1 MGALPNADP
10 AMRPQL
16 RDDVRFV
23 ECPDGAYVHSDYG
36 ACTLRG
42 RQAYAWLAR
51 LAPALTGRHT
61 LAELTAHLA
70 GDRRAMVE
78 RLVGRLA
85 EQRFVVDA
93 RQARPHGLTGAELR
107 AYAEEIAFIGYA
119 LDSPESRFERIR
131 RSRLVLTGA
140 GPLLEALVR
149 ACVGSGW
156 RRVTVICPAPE
167 AVGQAADAARR
178 DPGQEIRT
186 LSSPGDADVPV
197 RTIARDADVVLQVS
211 ADLDE
216 LVATARACEAAG
228 VVLGQA
234 LVASAEVWLSRVGRP
249 TVTAAESG
257 WHRLAGL
264 PAAVP
269 VSPEEDL
276 LTGPVPTVV
285 AAMTALACFAHATGL
300 DTGSEHLLTR
310 VDLRTLDTVPHRFLP
325 HPRSGARPGAG
336 PEAIRGLTE
345 ALAAPAQAEA
355 PGTTVR
361 MDPGQAEAPGTAAR
375 ANAGQ
380 AEPPGSFPAEKAAS
394 AADAEGLIGRT
405 AELVDSRLG
414 LLGMLDEQALTQSP
428 LAVCQAVV
436 SDPFGVLPGWA
447 PKPQAYGWGP
457 DQRAARLRC
466 LLAALAMYGLLA
478 LDPGEKDV
486 VWGVEL
492 PGGRPRRVPGADLRL
507 AGTGTLH
514 PPAGTGAG
522 LSWPEAL
529 AAGLRGHCEHLL
541 ATRLPAAP
549 DHHTDPAG
557 TIASAGEVA
566 QLTPSGDPVAEA
578 LLRQLTLAGETP
590 RIRDHTAVLGVP
602 AVALTV
608 PGREALVSVAATVP
622 DALRDGLERLL
633 LRWQSRTTRQHAYA
647 EARPLWPP
655 DGDHFRAVRTMAGAL
670 RRAGKVPVAVPLDGD
685 PEAARLLPFVTRV
698 VLLDG

>member
-61 LAELTAHLA
+61 LAELTAQLA

-78 RLVGRLA
+78 RLVGQLA

-131 RSRLVLTGA
+131 RTRLVLTGA
-140 GPLLEALVR
+140 GPLLEALAG
-149 ACVGSGW
+149 ACAGSGW

-167 AVGQAADAARR
+167 AAVRAADAARR

-186 LSSPGDADVPV
+186 LSSAGDAGVV
-197 RTIARDADVVLQVS
+197 RRTIADDADVVLQVS

-216 LVATARACEAAG
+216 LVATARACAAAG

-234 LVASAEVWLSRVGRP
+234 LVASGEVWLSQVGRP
-249 TVTAAESG
+249 AVTAAESG

-269 VSPEEDL
+269 APPEEDL
-276 LTGPVPTVV
+276 LSGPVPTVV
-285 AAMTALACFAHATGL
+285 AAMTALACFAHVTGL
-300 DTGSEHLLTR
+300 DTGSERMLTR

-325 HPRSGARPGAG
+325 HPRAGARPGAG
-336 PEAIRGLTE
+336 PAAISGLAE
-345 ALAAPAQAEA
+345 ALAGA
-355 PGTTVR
+355 PGTV
-361 MDPGQAEAPGTAAR
+361 
-375 ANAGQ
+375 
-380 AEPPGSFPAEKAAS
+380 PAEKAAS
-394 AADAEGLIGRT
+394 AADAEGLIGLT
-405 AELVDSRLG
+405 AELVGSRLG

-436 SDPFGVLPGWA
+436 SDPLGVLPGWA
-447 PKPQAYGWGP
+447 PQPQAYGWGP

-466 LLAALAMYGLLA
+466 LLAALATYGLLA
-478 LDPGEKDV
+478 LDPGEEDV
-486 VWGVEL
+486 VSGVEL
-492 PGGRPRRVPGADLRL
+492 PDGRPRRVPAADLRL
-507 AGTGTLH
+507 AGTGTPH
-514 PPAGTGAG
+514 PPVGTGAG
-522 LSWPEAL
+522 LSWPQAL
-529 AAGLRGHCEHLL
+529 AAGLRAHCEHLL
-541 ATRLPAAP
+541 ATRLPATP
-549 DHHTDPAG
+549 DHHTAPEHHTGPARTAAPAAFPAPAADPP
-557 TIASAGEVA
+557 GEGVP
-566 QLTPSGDPVAEA
+566 LTPSGDPVAEA

-608 PGREALVSVAATVP
+608 PGREALVSVAATVS

-647 EARPLWPP
+647 GARPLWPP
-655 DGDHFRAVRTMAGAL
+655 DGDPSQAVQTMAGAL